1 MSVAEGV
8 PLNFNLVKRFI
19 SNKNSLYTE
28 VLFDEVEPA
37 APEEYSIDLAL
48 DTPIKLPLAEPLV
61 EILSSYISTFLN
73 AVDSPLI
80 KVTSGV
86 P

>member
-1 MSVAEGV
+1 MGEGV
-8 PLNFNLVKRFI
+8 PLNFSLVKRFI
-19 SNKNSLYTE
+19 SNKNNLYTE
-28 VLFDEVEPA
+28 VLFEEVEPT
-37 APEEYSIDLAL
+37 APEKYSIDLAL
-48 DTPIKLPLAEPLV
+48 DTPINEPLAEPLV
-61 EILSSYISTFLN
+61 SILSSYISTFLN